1 MLKRANEL
9 ACLGLGLTG
18 SNPIVGAVVLSPA
31 GVIIG
36 EGFHKSGPHAEVVAL
51 EQAGQ
56 LAQGATMFVTLEPCN
71 HQGKTGP
78 CTEAI
83 IKAGISRV
91 VYAVRDPN
99 PLASGGAKALEA
111 AGIEVVFNTEV
122 ADIAYSNRAWIHK
135 IKTNRPYFIWKI
147 ATTLDGRTAAIDGS
161 SKWITGPE
169 SRAQVSKLR
178 SESSAI
184 LIGTSTALVD
194 NPNLIPRDL
203 EETGRVNPVRIVMGL
218 REIPSDFNLH
228 NDDAETIFLRS
239 HDLSNLL
246 KLCHERDF
254 NQVFVESGSE
264 LGTALLKAGL
274 IDELII
280 FQAASLLGSGLSFIG
295 DLGATNIK
303 EKMDFKIIE
312 VEQYGIDL
320 KIKLTKETEI

>member
-18 SNPIVGAVVLSPA
+18 SNPIVGAVIVDSA
-31 GVIIG
+31 GKIIG
-36 EGFHKSGPHAEVVAL
+36 EGYHKSGPHAEVVAL

-56 LAQGATMFVTLEPCN
+56 LAKGATLFVTLEPCS
-71 HQGKTGP
+71 HHGKTGP

-83 IKAGISRV
+83 INAGIAKV

-99 PLASGGAKALEA
+99 ALASGGAKALEA
-111 AGIEVVFNTEV
+111 AGIEVKLNSEVTE
-122 ADIAYSNRAWIHK
+122 IAESNRAWLHR
-135 IKTNRPYFIWKI
+135 IKNNRPYFIWKI

-169 SRAQVSKLR
+169 SRAEVSKLR

-184 LIGTSTALVD
+184 LIGTATALAD

-203 EETGRVNPVRIVMGL
+203 ETTRQSNPVRIVMGL
-218 REIPSDFNLH
+218 REIPSEFNLH
-228 NDDAETIFLRS
+228 DDAAETVFLRT
-239 HDLSNLL
+239 HDFAELL
-246 KLCHERDF
+246 KLCAERDF

-280 FQAASLLGSGLSFIG
+280 FQAASLLGSGQSFIG

-303 EKMDFKIIE
+303 EKMDFLIRD
-312 VEQYGIDL
+312 VAQFGNDL
-320 KIKLTKETEI
+320 KITLTKETGI

>member
-9 ACLGLGLTG
+9 ACLGLGKTG
-18 SNPIVGAVVLSPA
+18 SNPIVGAVVVDST
-31 GVIIG
+31 GKIIG

-56 LAQGATMFVTLEPCN
+56 SAKGATLYVTLEPCN
-71 HQGKTGP
+71 HHGKTGP

-83 IKAGISRV
+83 IKADIAKV
-91 VYAVRDPN
+91 IYAVRDPN
-99 PLASGGAKALEA
+99 SLASGGARALEA
-111 AGIEVVFNTEV
+111 AGIEVVFNGDVSEIT
-122 ADIAYSNRAWIHK
+122 YSNRAWLHK
-135 IKTNRPYFIWKI
+135 IKNNRPYFIWKI

-161 SKWITGPE
+161 SKWITGEE
-169 SRAQVSKLR
+169 SRAEVSKLR

-184 LIGTSTALVD
+184 LIGTATALAD
-194 NPNLIPRDL
+194 NPNLIPRDIKTTR
-203 EETGRVNPVRIVMGL
+203 ETNPIRIVMGL

-228 NDDAETIFLRS
+228 NDAAETVFLPS
-239 HDLSNLL
+239 HDFSELL
-246 KLCHERDF
+246 KLCAEGDF

-303 EKMDFKIIE
+303 EKMDFLIRD
-312 VEQYGIDL
+312 VAQFGNDL
-320 KIKLTKETEI
+320 KITLTKETGI

>member
-9 ACLGLGLTG
+9 ACLGLGKTG
-18 SNPIVGAVVLSPA
+18 SNPIVGAVVVSPA

-56 LAQGATMFVTLEPCN
+56 SAKGATLFVTLEPCN

-83 IKAGISRV
+83 IKAGITKV

-99 PLASGGAKALEA
+99 PLASGGAKALET
-111 AGIEVVFNTEV
+111 AGIEVVFNNVLE
-122 ADIAYSNRAWIHK
+122 ISNCNRAWLHK
-135 IKTNRPYFIWKI
+135 VKTNRPYFIWKI

-161 SKWITGPE
+161 SKWITGEE
-169 SRAQVSKLR
+169 SRAEVSKLR
-178 SESSAI
+178 SQSSAI
-184 LIGTSTALVD
+184 LIGTATALAD

-203 EETGRVNPVRIVMGL
+203 ETARQSNPVRIVMGL
-218 REIPSDFNLH
+218 REIPSDFNLN
-228 NDDAETIFLRS
+228 NDAAETVFLRT
-239 HDLSNLL
+239 HDFAELL
-246 KLCHERDF
+246 KLCAERDF

-274 IDELII
+274 IDELVI
-280 FQAASLLGSGLSFIG
+280 FQAASLLGSGQSFVG
-295 DLGATNIK
+295 DLGAANIS
-303 EKMDFKIIE
+303 EKMDFAIRA
-312 VEQYGIDL
+312 VAQFGNDL
-320 KIKLTKETEI
+320 EITLTKETGI

>member
-9 ACLGLGLTG
+9 ACLGLGKTG
-18 SNPIVGAVVLSPA
+18 SNPIVGAVVVSPA

-56 LAQGATMFVTLEPCN
+56 SAKGATLFVTLEPCN

-83 IKAGISRV
+83 IKVGIAKV

-99 PLASGGAKALEA
+99 PLASGGAKALET
-111 AGIEVVFNTEV
+111 AGIEVVFNGEV
-122 ADIAYSNRAWIHK
+122 AEIAQSNRAWLHK
-135 IKTNRPYFIWKI
+135 VKTNRPYFIWKI

-169 SRAQVSKLR
+169 SRAEVSQLR

-184 LIGTSTALVD
+184 LIGTATAFAD
-194 NPNLIPRDL
+194 NPNLIPRDI
-203 EETGRVNPVRIVMGL
+203 ETTRETNPVRIVMGL
-218 REIPSDFNLH
+218 REIPSDFNLN
-228 NDDAETIFLRS
+228 NDAAETIFLRS
-239 HDLSNLL
+239 HDFSELL
-246 KLCHERDF
+246 KLCVERDF
-254 NQVFVESGSE
+254 SQVFVESGSE

-274 IDELII
+274 IDELVI

-303 EKMDFKIIE
+303 EKMDFLIRD
-312 VEQYGIDL
+312 VAQFGNDL
-320 KIKLTKETEI
+320 KITLTKETGI

>member
-18 SNPIVGAVVLSPA
+18 TNPIVGAVVVDSA
-31 GVIIG
+31 GKIIG
-36 EGFHKSGPHAEVVAL
+36 EGFHKTGPHAEVVAL

-56 LAQGATMFVTLEPCN
+56 LAQGATLFVTLEPCN
-71 HQGKTGP
+71 HHGKTGP

-83 IKAGISRV
+83 IKAGIAKV

-99 PLASGGAKALEA
+99 SLASGGARALEA
-111 AGIEVVFNTEV
+111 AGIEVEFNSEV
-122 ADIAYSNRAWIHK
+122 AVIAHSNRAWLHK
-135 IKTNRPYFIWKI
+135 IKSNRPYFIWKI

-169 SRAQVSKLR
+169 SRAEVSQLR

-184 LIGTSTALVD
+184 LIGTATALAD

-203 EETGRVNPVRIVMGL
+203 ETTRKTNPVRIIMGL
-218 REIPSDFNLH
+218 REIPSDFKLH
-228 NDDAETIFLRS
+228 NDAAETVFLRS
-239 HDLSNLL
+239 HDFSELL
-246 KLCHERDF
+246 TLCAERDF

-264 LGTALLKAGL
+264 LGTTLLKAGL

-295 DLGATNIK
+295 DLGATNIN
-303 EKMDFKIIE
+303 EKMDFLIRD
-312 VEQYGIDL
+312 VAQFGNDL
-320 KIKLTKETEI
+320 KITLTKGRGI

>member
-9 ACLGLGLTG
+9 ACLGLGKTG
-18 SNPIVGAVVLSPA
+18 SNPIVGAVVVDST
-31 GVIIG
+31 GKIIG

-56 LAQGATMFVTLEPCN
+56 SAKGATLYVTLEPCN
-71 HQGKTGP
+71 HHGKTGP

-83 IKAGISRV
+83 IKADIAKV
-91 VYAVRDPN
+91 IYAVRDPN
-99 PLASGGAKALEA
+99 SLASGGARALAA
-111 AGIEVVFNTEV
+111 AGIEVVFNGDVSEIT
-122 ADIAYSNRAWIHK
+122 YSNRAWLHK
-135 IKTNRPYFIWKI
+135 IKNNRPYFIWKI

-161 SKWITGPE
+161 SKWITGEE
-169 SRAQVSKLR
+169 SRAEVSKLR

-184 LIGTSTALVD
+184 LIGTATALAD
-194 NPNLIPRDL
+194 NPNLIPRDIKTTR
-203 EETGRVNPVRIVMGL
+203 ETNPVRIVMGL

-228 NDDAETIFLRS
+228 NDAAETVFLRS
-239 HDLSNLL
+239 HDFSELR
-246 KLCHERDF
+246 KLCAERDF

-295 DLGATNIK
+295 DLGATNIR
-303 EKMDFKIIE
+303 EKTDFLIRDFA
-312 VEQYGIDL
+312 QFGNDL
-320 KIKLTKETEI
+320 KITLTKETGI

>member
-9 ACLGLGLTG
+9 ACLGLGKTG
-18 SNPIVGAVVLSPA
+18 SNPIVGAVVVDST
-31 GVIIG
+31 GQIIG

-56 LAQGATMFVTLEPCN
+56 SAKGATLYVTLEPCN
-71 HQGKTGP
+71 HHGKTGP

-83 IKAGISRV
+83 IKADIAKV
-91 VYAVRDPN
+91 IYAVRDPN
-99 PLASGGAKALEA
+99 SLASGGARALEA
-111 AGIEVVFNTEV
+111 AGIEVVFNGDVSEIT
-122 ADIAYSNRAWIHK
+122 YSNRAWLHK
-135 IKTNRPYFIWKI
+135 IKNNRPYFIWKI

-161 SKWITGPE
+161 SKWITGEE
-169 SRAQVSKLR
+169 SRAEVSKLR

-184 LIGTSTALVD
+184 LIGTATALAD
-194 NPNLIPRDL
+194 NPNLIPRDIKTTR
-203 EETGRVNPVRIVMGL
+203 ETNPVRIVMGL

-228 NDDAETIFLRS
+228 NDAAETVFLRS
-239 HDLSNLL
+239 HDFSELR
-246 KLCHERDF
+246 KLCAERDF

-295 DLGATNIK
+295 DLGATNIR
-303 EKMDFKIIE
+303 EKTDFLIRDFA
-312 VEQYGIDL
+312 QFGNDL
-320 KIKLTKETEI
+320 KITLTKETGI

>member
-1 MLKRANEL
+1 MLKRANDL

-18 SNPIVGAVVLSPA
+18 SNPIVGAVVVDSA
-31 GVIIG
+31 GKIIG

-56 LAQGATMFVTLEPCN
+56 LAKGATLFVTLEPCS

-83 IKAGISRV
+83 IKAGIAKV

-99 PLASGGAKALEA
+99 SLASGGARALEA
-111 AGIEVVFNTEV
+111 AGIEIVFNSEV
-122 ADIAYSNRAWIHK
+122 AEIAYSNRAWLHK
-135 IKTNRPYFIWKI
+135 IENNRPYFIWKI

-169 SRAQVSKLR
+169 SRAEVSQLR
-178 SESSAI
+178 FESSAI
-184 LIGTSTALVD
+184 LIGTATALAD

-203 EETGRVNPVRIVMGL
+203 ERTKLNNPVRIVMGL
-218 REIPSDFNLH
+218 REIPSDFNLN
-228 NDDAETIFLRS
+228 NDAAETVFLRS
-239 HDLSNLL
+239 HDFSELL
-246 KLCHERDF
+246 KLCAERDF

-303 EKMDFKIIE
+303 EKMDFLIRD
-312 VEQYGIDL
+312 VAQLGNDL
-320 KIKLTKETEI
+320 KITLTKGTGI

>member
-9 ACLGLGLTG
+9 ACLGLGKTG
-18 SNPIVGAVVLSPA
+18 SNPIVGAVVVDST
-31 GVIIG
+31 GQIIG

-56 LAQGATMFVTLEPCN
+56 SAKGATLYVTLEPCN
-71 HQGKTGP
+71 HHGKTGP

-83 IKAGISRV
+83 IKADIAKV
-91 VYAVRDPN
+91 IYAVRDPN
-99 PLASGGAKALEA
+99 SLASGGARALAA
-111 AGIEVVFNTEV
+111 AGIEVVFNGDVSEIT
-122 ADIAYSNRAWIHK
+122 YSNRAWLHK
-135 IKTNRPYFIWKI
+135 IKNNRPYFIWKI

-161 SKWITGPE
+161 SKWITGEE
-169 SRAQVSKLR
+169 SRAEVSKLR

-184 LIGTSTALVD
+184 LIGTATALAD
-194 NPNLIPRDL
+194 NPNLIPRDIKTTR
-203 EETGRVNPVRIVMGL
+203 ETNPVRIVMGL

-228 NDDAETIFLRS
+228 NDAAETVFLRS
-239 HDLSNLL
+239 HDFSELR
-246 KLCHERDF
+246 KLCAERDF

-303 EKMDFKIIE
+303 EKMDFLIRDFA
-312 VEQYGIDL
+312 QFGNDL
-320 KIKLTKETEI
+320 KITLTKETGI

>member
-18 SNPIVGAVVLSPA
+18 SNPIVGAVVVDAA
-31 GVIIG
+31 GKIIG

-56 LAQGATMFVTLEPCN
+56 LAKDATLYVTLEPCS

-83 IKAGISRV
+83 IKAGIAKV
-91 VYAVRDPN
+91 LYAVRDPN
-99 PLASGGAKALEA
+99 LLASGGAKALDA
-111 AGIEVVFNTEV
+111 AGIEVVLNTGVTE
-122 ADIAYSNRAWIHK
+122 IAHSNRAWLHK

-169 SRAQVSKLR
+169 SRAEVSQLR

-184 LIGTSTALVD
+184 LIGTATALAD

-203 EETGRVNPVRIVMGL
+203 EITRKTNPVRIVMGL
-218 REIPSDFNLH
+218 REVPSDFNLH
-228 NDDAETIFLRS
+228 DDAAETVFLRS
-239 HDLSNLL
+239 HDFSELL
-246 KLCHERDF
+246 KLCAEREF

-303 EKMDFKIIE
+303 EKMDFLIRD
-312 VEQYGIDL
+312 VAQFGNDL
-320 KIKLTKETEI
+320 KITLTKGTGI